1 VWEVDLSQTIRPVKF
16 PPRGFVLEFVFLLGK
31 PSQKLP
37 HVLGEQFIP
46 GGFVLYREHR
56 VLVAQRIGGLPS
68 PIVDVNP
75 SGSK

>member
-1 VWEVDLSQTIRPVKF
+1 VWQVDLSHTVHPVKF

-46 GGFVLYREHR
+46 GGFVLCREHR
-56 VLVAQRIGGLPS
+56 VLVAQWIGGLPS
-68 PIVDVNP
+68 PTVDVDP